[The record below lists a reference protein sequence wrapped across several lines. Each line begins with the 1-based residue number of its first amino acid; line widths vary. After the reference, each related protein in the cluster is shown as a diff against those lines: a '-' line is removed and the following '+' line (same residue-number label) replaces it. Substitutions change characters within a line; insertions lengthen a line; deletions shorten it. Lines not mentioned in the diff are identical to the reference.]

1 MILFIPIFTKI
12 PINKEVNYFNNTM
25 SNVKSEQLFNLI
37 KALSKG
43 EKRFFKLYVSRFG
56 AIADKKFIILFDA
69 IEKQKEYNETKI
81 LVREKALNPKQLP
94 NLKTHLYF
102 QLLKSLRLGNS
113 NSLSSIKLLELIDYS
128 RLLYSK
134 CLYKECVKMI
144 DKAKRMA
151 VTNDQSIFLL
161 EILELEK
168 LVISKTLDEGNEER
182 VNNIIDETIKVT
194 KSIQNINIFSNL
206 SLKLDSYYTKSGFVR
221 NKKDLN
227 KVTRFFNDSLPAYDL
242 KKISFHEKL
251 YLYKSYV
258 SFYFF
263 IQDFKLGY
271 TYATKLVELFEKQ
284 IEMKALKPEMYIKAL
299 NSLLAAQNKLYKFKE
314 FTETLKQLIAI
325 KREKKIILTEN
336 LNLNLFKAIYIHEIN
351 RHFMLGEFK
360 SGTRIV
366 GALEHELHKIV
377 TKLDKHS
384 ILLLYYKIACL
395 YFGSGNYRVALTWLN
410 KITNEREIALREDL
424 HSFARILSL
433 ICHFELENDDLVES
447 YIKSTYRFFIKKG
460 DLSLYQK
467 HILDFLKRLLMESEI
482 KNVKKRFIL
491 LKDQMENLHKNKFE
505 KRAFLYFDIISWLES
520 KIEKRPVQAI
530 IKEKALLKLKS
541 VEVV

>member
-1 MILFIPIFTKI
+1 
-12 PINKEVNYFNNTM
+12 M
-25 SNVKSEQLFNLI
+25 SNVKTEQLFNLI

-43 EKRFFKLYVSRFG
+43 EKRFFKLYVSRLG

-81 LVREKALNPKQLP
+81 LEREKALNPKQLP

-151 VTNDQSIFLL
+151 ITNDQSVFLL

-182 VNNIIDETIKVT
+182 VSNIIDETITVT
-194 KSIQNINIFSNL
+194 ESIKNINIFSNL

-221 NKKDLN
+221 NKKDLD
-227 KVTRFFNDSLPAYDL
+227 KVTHFFNDSLPSYDL

-271 TYATKLVELFEKQ
+271 TYATKLVELFENQ
-284 IEMKALKPEMYIKAL
+284 PEMKALKPEMYIKAL
-299 NSLLAAQNKLYKFKE
+299 NSLLAAQNKLYKLKE

-366 GALEHELHKIV
+366 SALEHELYKIV

-384 ILLLYYKIACL
+384 ILLFYYKIACL

-433 ICHFELENDDLVES
+433 ICHFELGNDDLVES

-491 LKDQMENLHKNKFE
+491 LKEQMEILQKNKFE

-530 IKEKALLKLKS
+530 IKEKALLKLKL
-541 VEVV
+541 VEAV

>member
-1 MILFIPIFTKI
+1 
-12 PINKEVNYFNNTM
+12 M
-25 SNVKSEQLFNLI
+25 SNVKTEQLFNLI

-43 EKRFFKLYVSRFG
+43 EKRFFKLYVSRLG
-56 AIADKKFIILFDA
+56 AVADKKFIILFDA

-151 VTNDQSIFLL
+151 ITNDQSVFLL

-194 KSIQNINIFSNL
+194 ESIQNINIFSNL

-221 NKKDLN
+221 NKKDLD
-227 KVTRFFNDSLPAYDL
+227 KVTQFFNDSLPSYDF

-284 IEMKALKPEMYIKAL
+284 PEMKALKPEMYIKAL
-299 NSLLAAQNKLYKFKE
+299 NSLLAAQNKLYKLKE

-384 ILLLYYKIACL
+384 ILLFYYKIACL

-433 ICHFELENDDLVES
+433 ICHFELGNDDLVES

-482 KNVKKRFIL
+482 KNVKKRFVL
-491 LKDQMENLHKNKFE
+491 LKDQMENLQKNKFE

-530 IKEKALLKLKS
+530 IKEKALHKLKS
-541 VEVV
+541 VELV

>member
-1 MILFIPIFTKI
+1 MILFIRIFTKI
-12 PINKEVNYFNNTM
+12 PVNKEVNYFNNTM

-43 EKRFFKLYVSRFG
+43 EKRFFKLYVSRLG

-113 NSLSSIKLLELIDYS
+113 NSLNSIKLLELIDYS

-221 NKKDLN
+221 NKQDLD
-227 KVTRFFNDSLPAYDL
+227 KVTRFFNDSLPAFDL
-242 KKISFHEKL
+242 NKISFHEKL

-284 IEMKALKPEMYIKAL
+284 PEMKALKPEMYIKAL

-410 KITNEREIALREDL
+410 KITNKREIALREDL

-433 ICHFELENDDLVES
+433 ICHFELGNDDLVES

-491 LKDQMENLHKNKFE
+491 LKDQMENLQKNKFE

-541 VEVV
+541 VELV